1 MIFFARPLRPA
12 CLPRKTC
19 PGPKLFLSALIILIL
34 TVLAPGCKT
43 FEPESDPGITLMLP
57 TAFSIDPKGVQTI
70 EKWWTAFGSEELNTL
85 IETAL
90 ENNFDIQTLQA
101 RVLQAK
107 AAVDKETAG
116 FFPTLDFSL
125 GGSKQGTQ
133 TKSTASASSNYDG
146 DHSFDTSLTSSYTLD
161 VWGKLK
167 ADSKAVFLEYQASL
181 EDLRSRSL
189 NLSSDIAETWID
201 IISTREKILL
211 LKKQVESNQTL
222 LQLQKLRFTNGK
234 ADALAVSQ
242 QTTALAEARSQ
253 IPLLEKQER
262 LSLNTLILLTGQTAF
277 KIPEVNDQTMPEPIP
292 LPSLGLPSDLLK
304 KRPDIKAALF
314 RLFSSQWEISSAK
327 ADLLPSFQLTAN
339 ALFSSGELDLLFQNW
354 VATLTA
360 SILGPIFDGGFQRA
374 EVDRVTAVAKEQLTL
389 YAKTVAT
396 AVREVEDSLISLEKQ
411 QQYIDLLK
419 EELSVAQLTLIDAQ
433 VQYQNGQSS
442 YLEYLNTWT
451 SIEQLERQIVGERAT
466 YIKDRIGLHRAL
478 GWQAGTL

>member
-1 MIFFARPLRPA
+1 M
-12 CLPRKTC
+12 
-19 PGPKLFLSALIILIL
+19 
-34 TVLAPGCKT
+34 
-43 FEPESDPGITLMLP
+43 
-57 TAFSIDPKGVQTI
+57 
-70 EKWWTAFGSEELNTL
+70 
-85 IETAL
+85 
-90 ENNFDIQTLQA
+90 
-101 RVLQAK
+101 
-107 AAVDKETAG
+107 
-116 FFPTLDFSL
+116 
-125 GGSKQGTQ
+125 
-133 TKSTASASSNYDG
+133 
-146 DHSFDTSLTSSYTLD
+146 TSSYTLD

-222 LQLQKLRFTNGK
+222 LKLQKLRFTNGK

-277 KIPEVNDQTMPEPIP
+277 KIPEINDKTMPEPIP

-314 RLFSSQWEISSAK
+314 RLSSSQWEISSAK

-442 YLEYLNTWT
+442 YFEYLNTWT